1 MVTSHTHGV
10 ARIIEQFV
18 NGVVD
23 GGETLLEGLVV
34 EVSRVVADVLDDGG
48 EVAEE
53 DSQVV
58 DGVLHEVVT
67 WRTVDAARRKVV
79 LVLHALVA
87 VLAVDVRLAVT
98 VASVSVALQRGRTIR
113 IALARSTTRTRERV
127 VVRLQA
133 NKQ

>member
-10 ARIIEQFV
+10 ARIIKQFV

-23 GGETLLEGLVV
+23 GGEALFEGLVV
-34 EVSRVVADVLDDGG
+34 EVSRVVADVFDDGG

-67 WRTVDAARRKVV
+67 WWTVDAARRKVV

-87 VLAVDVRLAVT
+87 MLAVDVGFAVA
-98 VASVSVALQRGRTIR
+98 VASVEVALQRGRTIR
-113 IALARSTTRTRERV
+113 IALTRSTSGTRKRV

-133 NKQ
+133 KKQ